1 MRSYPIVHAFG
12 HESLSA
18 DFHNQKEDASMKMRT
33 VHSPKVISPAAGVK
47 SNCKVYNNQV
57 FISGMTARQLDGSVP
72 TGMYAQA
79 RAAFQKIK
87 DLMEAAGGKM
97 NDIVQI
103 SIFATEMSVDEFWK
117 ARREFFSGDF
127 PCSTFVQ
134 VVALATPQLV
144 VEVNAIGFIGAGE

>member
-1 MRSYPIVHAFG
+1 MADAFG
-12 HESLSA
+12 HETPAA
-18 DFHNQKEDASMKMRT
+18 DRHNQNEDVSMKMRT

-47 SNCKVYNNQV
+47 SNCKIYGNQV
-57 FISGMTARQLDGSVP
+57 FIAGMTARQLDGSVP

-79 RAAFQKIK
+79 KAAFQKIK

-97 NDIVQI
+97 NDIIQI
-103 SIFATEMSVDEFWK
+103 NIFATEMSVDEFWK

-134 VVALATPQLV
+134 VAALATPQLV